1 MPRYKC
7 KVDTVFTYEFE
18 VNASSEDAAEV
29 IASNTDVTEL
39 QEVEIN
45 TEVVSL
51 EELPEIAAL
60 FTYPALPENAS
71 DRMKEA
77 YKVMVEEIQLAAGQ
91 SIIDDS
97 LNQEYSDDFT
107 SLTGDFMNH
116 ESKEKV
122 RKQSDT
128 TKITQ
133 KQYDT
138 ICNQYLLY
146 KNCLIPKVN
155 SSQKFTEYLNNILGL
170 NKSRSVY
177 SKIWCGGVDRES
189 LPKGA

>member
-18 VNASSEDAAEV
+18 VTASSKDTAEI
-29 IASNTDVTEL
+29 IASNTDVTKL
-39 QEVEIN
+39 QEVEFN
-45 TEVVSL
+45 TEVVSI

-60 FTYPALPENAS
+60 FTYPTLPENAS

-77 YKVMVEEIQLAAGQ
+77 YKIMLEEINLATFG
-91 SIIDDS
+91 INTEVRHTTTPGDLVKD
-97 LNQEYSDDFT
+97 LN
-107 SLTGDFMNH
+107 L
-116 ESKEKV
+116 ESEKV

-133 KQYDT
+133 VHYDGIMAWYKLYLKGEITGVRTTQQLTDFINKQ
-138 ICNQYLLY
+138 
-146 KNCLIPKVN
+146 
-155 SSQKFTEYLNNILGL
+155 SGL

-177 SKIWCGGVDRES
+177 SKIWNGGVDRES
-189 LPKGA
+189 LSKGE

>member
-7 KVDTVFTYEFE
+7 KVDRIISFEFELHANSKEDVENKIIKLDLDE
-18 VNASSEDAAEV
+18 VNA
-29 IASNTDVTEL
+29 INITR
-39 QEVEIN
+39 EI
-45 TEVVSL
+45 ESI

-60 FTYPALPENAS
+60 FTLPVLPDTAS

-77 YKVMVEEIQLAAGQ
+77 FNVMVEEIQLATQ
-91 SIIDDS
+91 QPILNNF
-97 LNQEYSDDFT
+97 LNQEYSDDPT
-107 SLTGDFMNH
+107 SLRGDFLNH
-116 ESKEKV
+116 KSKEKI

-133 KQYDT
+133 KQYDEIIFT
-138 ICNQYLLY
+138 YSKYKDGLL
-146 KNCLIPKVN
+146 LGVN
-155 SSQKFTEYLNNILGL
+155 SSDKLANYLNGLLGL

-189 LPKGA
+189 LSR